1 MLITEFVPLGDL
13 RNYLRGFKVIV
24 IVCTFVCYLSALIH
38 SICIISLLLS
48 TQNRHQ
54 EVPMDRLVSFSCQ
67 IAEGMEY
74 LVCTAVYVYGS
85 DLLVHTHS
93 HLVL

>member
-1 MLITEFVPLGDL
+1 MYLCVQFVSK
-13 RNYLRGFKVIV
+13 YVFKVV
-24 IVCTFVCYLSALIH
+24 Y
-38 SICIISLLLS
+38 ISLLFS

-74 LVCTAVYVYGS
+74 LVCTAVYVYSS
-85 DLLVHTHS
+85 DHS
-93 HLVL
+93 